1 MAEII
6 EDASDRPVIDGFA
19 RDFLAGNNHQTEILA
34 SHGLY
39 KVGFNLI
46 SNH

>member
-1 MAEII
+1 
-6 EDASDRPVIDGFA
+6 
-19 RDFLAGNNHQTEILA
+19 LAGNNHQTEILA

-46 SNH
+46 SNHWKVTQ